1 MSQYFIKRGSKTQGP
16 FPAEKVDQLIKAKK
30 LKPSDEVSLSEE
42 GPWDRLPDVHE
53 EIRNGTY
60 ALSTPVATQ
69 EKVLPN
75 VITCPDCGGKV
86 SKRASSCPHCG
97 GPCGAIEDDD
107 FSSPLVSEGYDTD
120 YDAPPQRRKK
130 TSKRRQLNAG
140 NSRDDVNSDFSYLPS
155 YYRKEFQKIHESDE
169 AYKGKFNLMA
179 FLLGPIW
186 AIMRGLWLSVL
197 VCVILSIVTAGIAGV
212 VYWIIWGVRGNY
224 MYYRRKVR
232 HEQTVY

>member
-140 NSRDDVNSDFSYLPS
+140 NSRDDV
-155 YYRKEFQKIHESDE
+155 RKF
-169 AYKGKFNLMA
+169 
-179 FLLGPIW
+179 
-186 AIMRGLWLSVL
+186 
-197 VCVILSIVTAGIAGV
+197 
-212 VYWIIWGVRGNY
+212 
-224 MYYRRKVR
+224 RRHR
-232 HEQTVY
+232 PTTIF